1 MENLYHSKEDLA
13 VLTQPHL
20 NPCISLYAPLA
31 RGGMRKGDETRLEQ
45 MLRQAQ
51 SLLTKEGLSPE
62 AAAQLVQ
69 PMEDVLQ
76 DGLRSLQGEKI
87 VGLVY
92 FGSTVVKKTYAVSHS
107 TPEMLVVDRHFDLR
121 PLVDLL
127 PLEDEF
133 FVLAINKSQV
143 ILFQG
148 SQDSF
153 TPLFLPPGASPE
165 LARQAAQGDLAPNP
179 ELDMRATLTT
189 NNLIDKLYSTVSEQR
204 EYATFQEYIQAFCA
218 DLDQFLNNRNA
229 PLIIATTEAMHP
241 VVRKHLKY
249 PHVAK
254 EPILTPV
261 APDRSSVGELRTQSQ
276 KILERYH
283 EGKKQEQIE
292 RYRNIAGTRFT
303 AATVADILQA
313 ARTGQIEVLLAS
325 SRRNVY
331 GSYDSDSGRV
341 EIHNERQPTDTEL
354 VSLAVQEAMTHAAR
368 VYLVEDREL
377 PQDCPMVAIL
387 RW

>member
-13 VLTQPHL
+13 VLTQPHV

-31 RGGMRKGDETRLEQ
+31 RGGMRKADETKLEQ

-51 SLLTKEGLSPE
+51 ALLTNQGLSPE

-92 FGSTVVKKTYAVSHS
+92 FGSTDVQKTYAVSHS
-107 TPEMLVVDRHFDLR
+107 TPELVAVDRHFDLR

-133 FVLAINKSQV
+133 FVLAINKNQV

-165 LARQAAQGDLAPNP
+165 LSRRAAQNDLAPNP
-179 ELDMRATLTT
+179 ELDMRETMAT
-189 NNLIDKLYSTVSEQR
+189 NNLIGKLYSSVSEDR
-204 EYATFQEYIQAFCA
+204 DWGNAQEYIQAVCR
-218 DLDQFLNNRNA
+218 DLDQYLSDKKA
-229 PLIIATTEAMHP
+229 PLIIATTDAMHP
-241 VVRKHLKY
+241 VVRKHLRY

-261 APDRSSVGELRTQSQ
+261 APDRSSAAELHPQAQ

-283 EGKKQEQIE
+283 AEKKQEQIE

-303 AATVADILQA
+303 AATIPDILQA

-331 GSYDSDSGRV
+331 GSFDPDSGRV
-341 EIHNERQPTDTEL
+341 EIHDQRQPADTEL
-354 VSLAVQEAMTHAAR
+354 VSLAVQEALTHAAR
-368 VYLVEDREL
+368 VYLVDDREL